1 MISLYVLVIATAAFR
16 IAGFLGVGI
25 FRSFTDCLRY
35 GFAVMFVFTGVSHF
49 TSLKDD
55 FVRMI
60 PFEFLRN
67 DATVYVTGAIEIAG
81 ALWLAWG
88 KRVGTIC
95 VLFIVFLAAVLPAN
109 IHASINNITL
119 GGRPPTELHLRVMAQ
134 VLYIVL
140 LALVG
145 FASVH
150 RSRGGGAD
158 G

>member
-35 GFAVMFVFTGVSHF
+35 GFAVMFLFTGVSHF

-60 PFEFLRN
+60 PFEFFRN
-67 DATVYVTGAIEIAG
+67 DATVYTTGAIEIGG
-81 ALWLAWG
+81 AIWLASG

-95 VLFIVFLAAVLPAN
+95 ILFIVFLAAVLPAN
-109 IHASINNITL
+109 IYASINNITL
-119 GGRPPTELHLRVMAQ
+119 GGWPPTELHLRVMAQ

-140 LALVG
+140 LAFVG
-145 FASVH
+145 
-150 RSRGGGAD
+150 
-158 G
+158 

>member
-1 MISLYVLVIATAAFR
+1 MISLYVLIIATAAFR
-16 IAGFLGVGI
+16 IAGLFGVGI
-25 FRSFTDCLRY
+25 FRGFTDCLRY

-67 DATVYVTGAIEIAG
+67 DATVYSTGAIEIAG
-81 ALWLAWG
+81 ALWLASG

-95 VLFIVFLAAVLPAN
+95 VLFILFLAAVLPAN
-109 IHASINNITL
+109 IYASVNNIPL
-119 GGRPPTELHLRVMAQ
+119 GGRPPTELHLRVMLQ

-140 LALVG
+140 LAFVG
-145 FASVH
+145 FVGVY
-150 RSRGGGAD
+150 RSRGGRTG